1 MVEKKLYVM
10 RGVAGSG
17 KSFIARKLAGKN
29 GVICS
34 ADDSHL
40 DKETG
45 EYNWKP
51 ERVKFSHQ
59 ECRNKA
65 LKCVKNGV
73 PIVII
78 DNTNIKRWEMFQLKP
93 VILLAIEH
101 NYEIIIKEPDPT
113 WYFYKTAFN
122 SEALFERNRATHR
135 VPLETIKKMIENYEP
150 NISVEDILKE

>member
-1 MVEKKLYVM
+1 MNKKKLYVM

-17 KSFIARKLAGKN
+17 KSFIARKLAGSR

-40 DKETG
+40 DPETG

-122 SEALFERNRATHR
+122 SEKLFQRNLNTHR
-135 VPLETIKKMIENYEP
+135 VPLETIKKMIEDYVP
-150 NISVEDILKE
+150 NITVKDILE